1 VDAFLPLLVVHI
13 AAGTTALLSGPIP
26 MLSAK
31 GQTLHRR
38 AGLVYAAAMAV
49 TTVAGLVLALLRDDL
64 LLMVIAVFSFFLVF
78 NGIRA
83 IRRLRGRKHDWL
95 DLGLAV
101 ATLVFSLGLFLWGL
115 NLQGSG
121 GPRWTALFFGVLGS
135 FLALQQLRRLRADE
149 SVDWLKVHLSSMGGG
164 YIATV
169 TAFLVVNVHFL
180 PGTVVFVAP
189 TLVGSVLIG
198 RAARKYGRLNPA

>member
-1 VDAFLPLLVVHI
+1 VHPFLAFLIVHI
-13 AAGTTALLSGPIP
+13 AAGATALLSGPIP

-49 TTVAGLVLALLRDDL
+49 TTVAGLVLASMRDDL

-78 NGIRA
+78 NGVRA

-101 ATLVFSLGLFLWGL
+101 ATLVFSIGLFLWGL
-115 NLQGSG
+115 KLQGNG
-121 GPRWTALFFGVLGS
+121 QQGWTALFFGALGS
-135 FLALQQLRRLRADE
+135 LLALRQIRQLRNDE
-149 SVDWLKVHLSSMGGG
+149 TVDWLKVHLSSMGG
-164 YIATV
+164 ATS
-169 TAFLVVNVHFL
+169 
-180 PGTVVFVAP
+180 PP
-189 TLVGSVLIG
+189 
-198 RAARKYGRLNPA
+198 